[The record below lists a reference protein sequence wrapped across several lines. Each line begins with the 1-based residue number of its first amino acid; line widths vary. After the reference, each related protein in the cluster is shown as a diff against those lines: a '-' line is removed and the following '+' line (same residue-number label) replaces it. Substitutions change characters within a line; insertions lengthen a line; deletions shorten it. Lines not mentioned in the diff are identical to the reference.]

1 MPARRAALRAATCSI
16 GSLLPLIDTLRA
28 LGVDVARVLASAGL
42 EPAQLAD
49 PERRIRVA
57 QAMEVWDAAYR
68 AAREPALGLR
78 IVERLDFSKF
88 SLFAYLAASS
98 ATAREA
104 WQRATR
110 YLRIVNDAMEV
121 VVEVDGERGICRT
134 GLRGFEL
141 SRSQAEF
148 SVGLMVKIAPRVT
161 GRTDGVEAW
170 FRHPKPEYAELYD
183 RVLGCP
189 VHFDAPFDG
198 IGGTSALLDQPLP
211 RADSELCALLEERA
225 SELLARVP
233 PAGDFAALVRHR
245 ISAALPDGDP
255 GAEALAEGLGMS
267 ARTLRRR
274 LRECGTTHHRLLDEV
289 RHELA
294 RRALAQREISVNE
307 VAFLLGFSDASA
319 FHKAFRRWTG
329 GRPGDLLRALRPHR

>member
-1 MPARRAALRAATCSI
+1 MPASRAALRAPTCSI
-16 GSLLPLIDTLRA
+16 GTLLPLTDTLRA
-28 LGVDVARVLASAGL
+28 FGVDVAPVLASAGL

-49 PERRIRVA
+49 PEQRIRVA
-57 QAMEVWDAAYR
+57 QAMRVWDAAY
-68 AAREPALGLR
+68 AAAGEPALGLR
-78 IVERLDFSKF
+78 MVERLDFSRF
-88 SLFAYLAASS
+88 RLFAYLAASS

-104 WQRATR
+104 WKRATR
-110 YLRIVNDAMEV
+110 YLRIANDAMQ
-121 VVEVDGERGICRT
+121 VEVEVQGERGICRT

-148 SVGLMVKIAPRVT
+148 SVGLMLKVAPLVT
-161 GRTDGVEAW
+161 GRSDTLEAW
-170 FRHPKPEYAELYD
+170 FRHAKPEYAELYEQ
-183 RVLGCP
+183 VLGCP

-198 IGGTSALLDQPLP
+198 IGGTSPMLDQPLP

-255 GAEALAEGLGMS
+255 GAAALAQGLGMS

-274 LRECGTTHHRLLDEV
+274 LKECGTTHHRLLDEV
-289 RHELA
+289 RHDLA
-294 RRALAQREISVNE
+294 RRALAQRELSVNE

-329 GRPGDLLRALRPHR
+329 GPPGDRLRAPRPRR